1 MEQVVN
7 PVWPD
12 SYRKVEATDFC
23 QRLGAFS
30 NALTQH
36 PHVAFDKAF
45 CMALGIGKYGNGAPM
60 IVKSSLPEEILNGKV
75 NMLEYTA
82 VLLTIMEL

>member
-1 MEQVVN
+1 MRRESLLTEGEVQTFTKMPVGDIMEQVAN

-23 QRLGAFS
+23 QRLGTFS

-45 CMALGIGKYGNGAPM
+45 LYGISDRK
-60 IVKSSLPEEILNGKV
+60 ER
-75 NMLEYTA
+75 
-82 VLLTIMEL
+82 